1 MRPAY
6 EWDHIDPRWGEDRD
20 YQLTCG
26 LENYHNFAERE
37 RTLNVQKSNR
47 FLPWRVA
54 KDEIGQV
61 PINPGDLC
69 QFLDIAT
76 GEWVLEE
83 FMGEWWFE
91 QTRDLC
97 GNSKGGK
104 VQYEQQL
111 GIFNPDWADFRVE
124 NSRKNGIANRDN
136 KRGIFD
142 PNNLQKVLDGCA
154 KENARRMKAIVVI
167 DPNGKKHYHDS
178 LNGAARAHHLSAGN
192 LCQVLK
198 GLRHHTHNYTAY
210 YA

>member
-6 EWDHIDPRWGEDRD
+6 EWDHIDPRWGENRD

-26 LENYHNFAERE
+26 LENHHNFAERE

-61 PINPGDLC
+61 PINPGNLC

-91 QTRDLC
+91 QTKDLC
-97 GNSKGGK
+97 GN
-104 VQYEQQL
+104 Y
-111 GIFNPDWADFRVE
+111 
-124 NSRKNGIANRDN
+124 KNGIANRDN

-142 PNNLQKVLDGCA
+142 PNNWQKVLDGAA
-154 KENARRMKAIVVI
+154 KENARRMKPIVVI
-167 DPNGKKHYHDS
+167 DPQGKKHHHDS
-178 LNGAARAHHLSAGN
+178 LNGAARFHRISAGN